1 MYPKDYFC
9 VIDPAPARNMYR
21 SAPLRNGID
30 FNSFEKNYKDYPLYQ
45 WIDSYT
51 VHLKP
56 GDVFYNPPFMWHTIQ
71 NPTDSI
77 GVGYRYIKMSHAF
90 RMAPLYYF

>member
-56 GDVFYNPPFMWHTIQ
+56 GDVFYNPPLCGIQ
-71 NPTDSI
+71 FKTQLIALELDTAI
-77 GVGYRYIKMSHAF
+77 LK
-90 RMAPLYYF
+90 